1 MNQIPAAAGQAGT
14 SILGNAVL
22 RREDDTL
29 LRGLG
34 EYVGN
39 VVLDGAL
46 HVQFVRSTAAHG
58 EILSIDVDDAR
69 SMPGVV
75 AVYTA
80 ADLGLD
86 DRPPAMGFYASEMAR
101 PYLARDRVR
110 FVGEPI
116 AVVVAETPYQAA
128 DAAEAVWA
136 DIEPLPPVIDLD
148 EAVAGETVLFPD
160 LGHNLCWE
168 LPSPG
173 PVDFSGCEAVIEV
186 ELVNSRVAA
195 VSIEPRVAAAAYEDG
210 RVTCWAS
217 SQGGHNYRKDVATA
231 LGLEE
236 SEVRVIV
243 NDVGG
248 GFGAKGM
255 VSEEEIIVAQL
266 ARLVDRPVRWTESRT
281 ENLAGYVHGRAQNQR
296 VTMGGSRDGRITS
309 YRLEVIQDC
318 GAFPKWG
325 PFLPE
330 FTRQMATGVY
340 DIADVEFSA
349 RSVATTTAPVCAY
362 RGAGRP
368 EATAAIERAVDLFAA
383 EIGMDPVEVRRINL
397 VPPEAFPYTTATGTS
412 YDCGEYEAALDA
424 ALELA
429 DYESL
434 RAEQQRCRDA
444 GDRVQMGIGV
454 CTYVE
459 ITGFGGSEYG
469 EVRLQPDGTVLAIT
483 GSTPIGTGH
492 ITTWAMLVADRL
504 GMPMDQVV
512 VFHGDTDKVPSGET
526 TGGSRSVQLAGSA
539 MADASEKL
547 VDLALRAVADLLE
560 AAPGDIVL
568 DRENGRFH
576 VAGTPAVSRSWA
588 DLAAAASEPMAGV
601 SDHTQVAPTFPFGT
615 HIAVVDVDVE
625 TGHVVV
631 RRLIAVDDAGTLVNP
646 LLAAGQIHGGIAQGV
661 GQALLEEFRYDEDG
675 NPQTTN
681 LADYTAVSA
690 MELPSFERSFTQ
702 TPTPRNPLGAKGI
715 GESGSIGSTPAVQ
728 SAVIDAVS
736 HLGVRNID
744 MPLTPE
750 KVWRAIRDA

>member
-1 MNQIPAAAGQAGT
+1 M
-14 SILGNAVL
+14 
-22 RREDDTL
+22 
-29 LRGLG
+29 
-34 EYVGN
+34 
-39 VVLDGAL
+39 
-46 HVQFVRSTAAHG
+46 
-58 EILSIDVDDAR
+58 
-69 SMPGVV
+69 
-75 AVYTA
+75 
-80 ADLGLD
+80 
-86 DRPPAMGFYASEMAR
+86 
-101 PYLARDRVR
+101 
-110 FVGEPI
+110 
-116 AVVVAETPYQAA
+116 
-128 DAAEAVWA
+128 
-136 DIEPLPPVIDLD
+136 
-148 EAVAGETVLFPD
+148 
-160 LGHNLCWE
+160 
-168 LPSPG
+168 
-173 PVDFSGCEAVIEV
+173 IEV

-195 VSIEPRVAAAAYEDG
+195 VSIEPRVAAATYEDG

-340 DIADVEFSA
+340 GIADVEFSA

-434 RAEQQRCRDA
+434 RAEQRRRRDE

-512 VFHGDTDKVPSGET
+512 VFHGDTDKVPSGQT

-547 VDLALRAVADLLE
+547 VDLALQAAADLLE

-601 SDHTQVAPTFPFGT
+601 SDHAQVGATFPFGT

-661 GQALLEEFRYDEDG
+661 AQALLEEFRYDEDG

>member
-1 MNQIPAAAGQAGT
+1 
-14 SILGNAVL
+14 
-22 RREDDTL
+22 
-29 LRGLG
+29 
-34 EYVGN
+34 
-39 VVLDGAL
+39 
-46 HVQFVRSTAAHG
+46 
-58 EILSIDVDDAR
+58 
-69 SMPGVV
+69 
-75 AVYTA
+75 
-80 ADLGLD
+80 
-86 DRPPAMGFYASEMAR
+86 
-101 PYLARDRVR
+101 
-110 FVGEPI
+110 
-116 AVVVAETPYQAA
+116 
-128 DAAEAVWA
+128 
-136 DIEPLPPVIDLD
+136 
-148 EAVAGETVLFPD
+148 
-160 LGHNLCWE
+160 
-168 LPSPG
+168 
-173 PVDFSGCEAVIEV
+173 
-186 ELVNSRVAA
+186 
-195 VSIEPRVAAAAYEDG
+195 
-210 RVTCWAS
+210 
-217 SQGGHNYRKDVATA
+217 
-231 LGLEE
+231 
-236 SEVRVIV
+236 
-243 NDVGG
+243 
-248 GFGAKGM
+248 M

-318 GAFPKWG
+318 GAYPKWG

-340 DIADVEFSA
+340 GIADVEFSA

-434 RAEQQRCRDA
+434 RAEQRRRRDE

-512 VFHGDTDKVPSGET
+512 VFHGDTDKVPSGQT

-547 VDLALRAVADLLE
+547 VDLALQAAADLLE

-601 SDHTQVAPTFPFGT
+601 SDHAQVGATFPFGT

-661 GQALLEEFRYDEDG
+661 AQALLEEFRYDEDG